1 MSKRLIM
8 CCDGTWNTAGQRCP
22 TNVPRFRDA
31 IALRAADGTE
41 QRVFYHEGVGTGH
54 WERIRGGAFGFG
66 LSRIVRDT
74 YQYVVE
80 NYELGDELFFLGFS
94 RGAFTARST
103 VGFVR
108 NAGILRRDQT
118 SRIDQAYA
126 LYRNDGGPDSPEA
139 KAFRAAYAVA
149 DRIMIRFIG
158 VWDTVGTLGVP
169 DVGMP
174 GTNFLNRRWAFHDT
188 KLSSTVQSAFQALAI
203 DESRRPFEPTLWEH
217 QVHADQQDLEQ
228 VWFVGG
234 HCDVGGGY
242 DDRELADITLRW
254 MTSRAQACGLEFKFG
269 LPSFDPD
276 LALGPLHDSR
286 TGLYRLLAPSPRSL
300 GAKDPEHEYAAATAV
315 ERHNKRPYAPHNLT
329 AYLDG
334 THQEL
339 PI

>member
-1 MSKRLIM
+1 MPRRLIM

-31 IALRAADGTE
+31 IAPRAADGSE
-41 QRVFYHEGVGTGH
+41 QRVFYHEGVGTGR

-74 YQYVVE
+74 YQFVVE
-80 NYELGDELFFLGFS
+80 NYEAGDELFFVGFS

-103 VGFVR
+103 VGLVR
-108 NAGILRRDQT
+108 NAGILRRNHA

-126 LYRNDGGPDSPEA
+126 LYRNDAGPDSPEA

-149 DRIMIRFIG
+149 DRVFVRFIG
-158 VWDTVGTLGVP
+158 VWDTVGALGVP
-169 DVGMP
+169 SVGLP

-203 DESRRPFEPTLWEH
+203 DEARRPFEPTLWEP
-217 QVHADQQDLEQ
+217 QPHADRQDLEQ

-242 DDRELADITLRW
+242 DDRELADVTFYW
-254 MTSRAQACGLEFKFG
+254 MTSRAHACGLEFKHALAPLG
-269 LPSFDPD
+269 AD
-276 LALGPLHDSR
+276 LAMGPLHDSR
-286 TGLYRLLAPSPRSL
+286 TGLYRLLPPSPRRL

-315 ERHNKRPYAPHNLT
+315 ERRKKGPYAPQNLT
-329 AYLDG
+329 EYLDG